1 MQVHDLTL
9 ARSLR
14 RILVA
19 AAVTVIALGAAL
31 TLQHSPAQ
39 AATTASDQFDLPAT
53 TLRHSALSTQHA
65 PTAGGCLV
73 TESDLAAEHFILGLL
88 NRHRAAAGVRPLI
101 RSYTLSDVSRAH
113 SCDMATHGWLSHLGS
128 DGSTFFNRPA
138 NAGIAF
144 NAVAENIGLTG
155 GGDAGIAAIDAEMM
169 AEPLAPS
176 DHHWN
181 IVNAASTR
189 VGIGVVQA
197 RGQIWFTEDF
207 IG

>member
-1 MQVHDLTL
+1 
-9 ARSLR
+9 
-14 RILVA
+14 
-19 AAVTVIALGAAL
+19 VTIVALGAAL

-39 AATTASDQFDLPAT
+39 AATTAPDQFEIPAA
-53 TLRHSALSTQHA
+53 TLRHSDLSTQHA

-73 TESDLAAEHFILGLL
+73 TGSDLAAERFILGLL

-101 RSYTLSDVSRAH
+101 LSYALSDVSRAH
-113 SCDMATHGWLSHLGS
+113 SCDMAAHGWLSHVGS
-128 DGSTFFNRPA
+128 DGSTFFSRPA

-144 NAVAENIGLTG
+144 SSVAENIGLTS

-169 AEPLAPS
+169 AEPLVPS

-181 IVNAASTR
+181 IVNAASTH